1 VSIHSNPE
9 IERIV
14 DTATTIAKD
23 YNHQYV
29 TLEHLLIA
37 LVEYPEFNKTLVT
50 FGVEIEE
57 LLRDLYDYIG
67 KQEYLVTIVP
77 PPESID
83 QTEASQRTE
92 DKNSID
98 SKKDK
103 KSNSKELAKSS
114 MIPQRTHSLERVFN
128 RAFTQVLFSARE
140 QMETIDLYLS
150 ISQETN
156 SHAAYFLLK
165 WGINRRQLVEYYTKV
180 HGITK
185 KSKEVKSNYSNKI
198 LEEFCTNLNTQVT
211 EGKIDPVI
219 GRATELEEIA
229 QVLARRQK
237 SNVLMIGDPGVGKTA
252 IAEGL
257 AHKIVDGDVP
267 KYLIPYTV
275 YNLEIGSLLAG
286 SKYRGE
292 FEEKLKDVLA
302 ALNQKGNT
310 ILFIDEAHQMQ
321 GAGSGGSSSVDFANM
336 LKPALAKG
344 NIKVIASTTFEEYT
358 QSFEKDRA
366 LMRRFYKL
374 NIDEPTADI
383 SKDILRGLRTHFEK
397 FHNGKISDE
406 AIDSSVDLSVRYQ
419 PDRKLPDKAIDLIDM
434 SCARLKI
441 AKEKFTVEKTDI
453 VDTISKATKI
463 PRENL
468 LTEKANKSLTNLDA
482 TIKDNLYGQDSA
494 VEQVLEKIYVAKAGM
509 KAHDKPVGNFL
520 FLGPTGT
527 GKTEF
532 CKLLSDA
539 LSMKLLR
546 FDMSEYQEKHAM
558 AKLIGAPPGY
568 VGYEDGNLG
577 GGLLISEVERNPHSI
592 ILLDE
597 IEKAHPDISNL
608 LLQIMD
614 EGSVTGSNGKKADC
628 RNAILIL
635 TSNLGSADGEA
646 NAIGFGRD
654 LKKTGTDDE
663 AAKKFFKPEFRNR
676 LDAVV
681 KFAKLEKISMK
692 KIVVKFL
699 QELNVLLQ
707 EKEIRIRPSESIVDH
722 LTDIGFDPTM
732 GARPLSRKINELI
745 KVPLSKKI
753 LFEAIEPG
761 SIVSIEW
768 KDEEIKFT
776 VQPPEL
782 NNLLE
787 DKTVDKDGFIVL

>member
-1 VSIHSNPE
+1 MSIHSNPE
-9 IERIV
+9 IENIV
-14 DTATTIAKD
+14 NTATTIAKD

-37 LVEYPEFNKTLVT
+37 LIEYPAFNKFLIE
-50 FGVEIEE
+50 FGIEVEE
-57 LLRDLYDYIG
+57 LLRDLYEYIG
-67 KQEYLVTIVP
+67 KQEYLVV
-77 PPESID
+77 
-83 QTEASQRTE
+83 EASTE
-92 DKNSID
+92 
-98 SKKDK
+98 
-103 KSNSKELAKSS
+103 ELV
-114 MIPQRTHSLERVFN
+114 PQRTHSLERVFN

-150 ISQETN
+150 ISQEPN

-165 WGINRRQLVEYYTKV
+165 WGVNRRQLVDYYTQH
-180 HGITK
+180 HGIAEK
-185 KSKEVKSNYSNKI
+185 KPKDVKNNYDKI
-198 LEEFCTNLNTQVT
+198 LDEYCTNLNQQVLD
-211 EGKIDPVI
+211 GKIDPVI
-219 GRATELEEIA
+219 GRMFEIEEIT
-229 QVLARRQK
+229 QVLARRSK

-257 AHKIVDGDVP
+257 AHKIVNAEVP
-267 KYLIPYTV
+267 EYLKPYTV

-302 ALNQKGNT
+302 SLNAKGNT

-321 GAGSGGSSSVDFANM
+321 GAGAGGSSSVDFANM

-374 NIDEPTADI
+374 NIDEPTPQVA
-383 SKDILRGLRTHFEK
+383 KEILYGLRQHFEK
-397 FHNGKISDE
+397 FHGGVISDE
-406 AIDSSVDLSVRYQ
+406 AVDTAVDLSVRYQ
-419 PDRKLPDKAIDLIDM
+419 TDKRLPDKAIDLIDM

-441 AKEKFTVEKTDI
+441 KNTDFIVSKEDI
-453 VDTISKATKI
+453 VETISKATKI
-463 PRENL
+463 PKENL
-468 LTEKANKSLTNLDA
+468 LSEKATANLISLES
-482 TIKDNLYGQDSA
+482 TIKDRLYGQDTA
-494 VEQVLEKIYVAKAGM
+494 VDEVLEKIYVAKAGM
-509 KAHDKPVGNFL
+509 KAHNKPVGNFL

-527 GKTEF
+527 GKTELA
-532 CKLLSDA
+532 KLLSEN

-546 FDMSEYQEKHAM
+546 YDMSEYQEKHSM

-597 IEKAHPDISNL
+597 IEKAHPDITNL

-614 EGSVTGSNGKKADC
+614 EGFITGSNGKKADC

-635 TSNLGSADGEA
+635 TSNLGAADGEQ
-646 NAIGFGRD
+646 NAIGFGRS
-654 LKKTGTDDE
+654 LTKEGTDDE
-663 AAKKFFKPEFRNR
+663 AAKRFFKPEFRNR
-676 LDAVV
+676 LDAVI
-681 KFAKLEKISMK
+681 KFAKLDKISMK

-699 QELNVLLQ
+699 NELNDLLLDKNIKVHAT
-707 EKEIRIRPSESIVDH
+707 ETLVDH
-722 LTDIGFDPTM
+722 LTDVGFDPAM
-732 GARPLSRKINELI
+732 GARPLARKISELI

-753 LFEAIEPG
+753 LFDHIDSA
-761 SIVSIEW
+761 SIVTVDW
-768 KDEEIKFT
+768 ANDEIKFT
-776 VQPPEL
+776 IIAPKL
-782 NNLLE
+782 DLLE
-787 DKTVDKDGFIVL
+787 NKTVDENGFIVVE